1 MCVCVCVGG
10 GFSIRCCD
18 ELPLV
23 NQYFY
28 NTGLFPGSLL
38 TQCKTRGRN
47 EPEVRV

>member
-1 MCVCVCVGG
+1 MCGCGG
-10 GFSIRCCD
+10 GGGGGGGGLFSIRCCD

-38 TQCKTRGRN
+38 TQCK
-47 EPEVRV
+47 